1 MYSFP
6 YLEPVCCSMSSCYC
20 YFLTCIQISQETGKV
35 IWYSHLFKNFPQF
48 AVLHI
53 VKGFSVVN
61 EAVEDYFLESPC
73 FLYDLIGVGNL
84 ISGSSAFYKS
94 SLCIWKFSV
103 HILLKPSLKDFKH
116 NLTSMWN
123 GHDCMVVWAFFGI
136 VLLGIGMKTDIFQSC
151 GHCRVFQICWHI
163 ECSTLTTSSF
173 SIWYSTAGIPS
184 LTLGLFVVILRP
196 SWLHTPGYLALGEW
210 PRHHGYLGH

>member
-1 MYSFP
+1 MGESNGTPLQYSC
-6 YLEPVCCSMSSCYC
+6 LEIPMDGGAWWAAIYGVAQSRTWLKQPSS
-20 YFLTCIQISQETGKV
+20 S
-35 IWYSHLFKNFPQF
+35 SSNSS
-48 AVLHI
+48 
-53 VKGFSVVN
+53 SVWDECN
-61 EAVEDYFLESPC
+61 YA
-73 FLYDLIGVGNL
+73 
-84 ISGSSAFYKS
+84 
-94 SLCIWKFSV
+94 
-103 HILLKPSLKDFKH
+103 
-116 NLTSMWN
+116 
-123 GHDCMVVWAFFGI
+123 VVWAFFGTAFPWY
-136 VLLGIGMKTDIFQSC
+136 GMKTDIFQSC